1 MIYVLYGLEEYL
13 IKEEIKKIIN
23 KNNIED
29 IDINT
34 YDLENTKLEDIIEDS
49 STISLFS
56 NNKLIIVEN
65 AYIFTGTTNKKLIEQ
80 DTNILEKY
88 INNQNE
94 NTILIFTI
102 YKEKLDERKKIVKLL
117 KDKKCILEFNKP
129 NNIIEYIKNEFDNYK
144 ISNENINLL
153 INRVGD
159 NLYILHQEI
168 NKLKQY
174 KDNDLNITK
183 EDIMNVCVKN
193 VDVDIFNLIENIVS
207 GNKEKALES
216 YFEMIKLGEEAIKII
231 VMLSNQFRLMYQARN
246 LYKKGYSEKDI
257 SSILDIHPYRIKL
270 AITKSNNITDNML
283 LKYIDELYTLD
294 SNITTGKIDKDLGLE
309 LFILK
314 I

>member
-294 SNITTGKIDKDLGLE
+294 SNITTGKIDKDVSL
-309 LFILK
+309 
-314 I
+314 